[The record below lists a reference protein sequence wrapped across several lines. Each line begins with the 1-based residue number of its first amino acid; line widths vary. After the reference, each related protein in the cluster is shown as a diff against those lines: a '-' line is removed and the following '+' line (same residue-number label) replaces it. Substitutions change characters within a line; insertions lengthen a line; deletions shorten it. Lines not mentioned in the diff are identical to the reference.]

1 MLTKSNLHPVEEV
14 QNPNFDQGSSGGKE
28 NYDFKSSLA
37 SKYALQKTMA
47 NTNSLNETN
56 QAREAPRLE
65 DSAPW

>member
-1 MLTKSNLHPVEEV
+1 MLTKSNLHPVEEI

-56 QAREAPRLE
+56 
-65 DSAPW
+65 